1 MHVAT
6 ACVALGGVFFLR
18 IVIPIALRALD
29 EASARTMLLRT
40 RRVFKMVVHS
50 SILLLLISGG
60 YNASRN
66 WQIYADMK
74 PVGHALFGV
83 HLLLA
88 IFVFGISL
96 WLLAGTEPRDSF
108 LKWMAI
114 NLGLMFLTV
123 VAASTLKYARD
134 SHVAHAYLPGIEPPA
149 SLTKP

>member
-1 MHVAT
+1 
-6 ACVALGGVFFLR
+6 LR
-18 IVIPIALRALD
+18 SLD

-50 SILLLLISGG
+50 CILLLLVSGT
-60 YNASRN
+60 YNAWRN
-66 WQIYADMK
+66 WQIYSDMK

-96 WLLAGTEPRDSF
+96 WLLVGAEPRGSH
-108 LKWMAI
+108 LKLMAV

-123 VAASTLKYARD
+123 AAASTLKYARD
-134 SHVAHAYLPGIEPPA
+134 SHMAHANLPRIEPTIG
-149 SLTKP
+149 LTKP